1 MTAADTETAAAVTG
15 ITDDQMSALRRGG
28 WHDDDSDTPGWRREA
43 IDGDKWVTQWVFP
56 SFFDCDSRWN
66 ADSDG
71 GSEWVRNFEEAM
83 KVCDG
88 LANGYPSGAGTATKQ
103 EDRFARRAAKQ
114 EDRFARIADGPPL
127 FPPNLR
133 RPVNLSVSA
142 PPVGPVRR
150 PGVFPNRLLG

>member
-1 MTAADTETAAAVTG
+1 MTATDTETAVICG
-15 ITDDQMSALRRGG
+15 ITDDQLSALRRGG

-43 IDGDKWVTQWVFP
+43 LDGDKWVTQWMFP

-114 EDRFARIADGPPL
+114 EDRFARIADGPSLSPPRPPL
-127 FPPNLR
+127 SRQPFR
-133 RPVNLSVSA
+133 